1 MSRVT
6 DTMMYA
12 SKPNR
17 RQPDMTW
24 ENIAAEKRRRR
35 AAAIEAVQPILK
47 KTQLDGRPASAPKLE
62 DIAALTSQ
70 LGNGSITAESVALA
84 YISR

>member
-1 MSRVT
+1 VT

-47 KTQLDGRPASAPKLE
+47 KAQLDGRPASAPKLE